1 MGGLAEEQVDRTDE
15 LARVAK
21 PGFEHPDFR
30 LFPPSAEAVR
40 QVGEPAAAPG
50 PLPSLPCA
58 QGTHMLKAADRSSL
72 VTVILQELPPV
83 ETQDQRCRAK
93 RTRVEG
99 SKRGAL
105 AAATPGTRAAVR
117 TGSSQGLPIPAPA
130 VATAGTQAWG
140 AGAQAPSRRA
150 AWAHPIPASAV
161 AIGMGRGGPHPEA
174 ARLSVEE
181 TLRGKCLIFLPQE
194 IQRPSGLNSSDRP
207 QPLIGHSQSRWVG
220 GTHTTAPPALIWELC
235 QTT

>member
-1 MGGLAEEQVDRTDE
+1 MDRNGE
-15 LARVAK
+15 LERVAK
-21 PGFEHPDFR
+21 SGFEHPDFS
-30 LFPPSAEAVR
+30 LFPPGAEAVS

-50 PLPSLPCA
+50 PCPPSPRA

-99 SKRGAL
+99 STRGAL
-105 AAATPGTRAAVR
+105 AAATPGTRAAPR
-117 TGSSQGLPIPAPA
+117 TGSSQGPPH
-130 VATAGTQAWG
+130 TC
-140 AGAQAPSRRA
+140 PSSGHRRN
-150 AWAHPIPASAV
+150 PGLGS
-161 AIGMGRGGPHPEA
+161 GNTGP
-174 ARLSVEE
+174 
-181 TLRGKCLIFLPQE
+181 FLPCSPGPPHTCLSSGHGDGTGRTSSRGCQTLSQGSSQRETSDLSPQE
-194 IQRPSGLNSSDRP
+194 KRPSGLNSSDRP

>member
-1 MGGLAEEQVDRTDE
+1 
-15 LARVAK
+15 
-21 PGFEHPDFR
+21 
-30 LFPPSAEAVR
+30 
-40 QVGEPAAAPG
+40 
-50 PLPSLPCA
+50 
-58 QGTHMLKAADRSSL
+58 MLKAADRSSL

-220 GTHTTAPPALIWELC
+220 GTHTTVSDSSPPHGLQPTRLLC
-235 QTT
+235 LWHFLGRNTGVGCHFLLQGIFPIQGYCGVGRGLSGHH